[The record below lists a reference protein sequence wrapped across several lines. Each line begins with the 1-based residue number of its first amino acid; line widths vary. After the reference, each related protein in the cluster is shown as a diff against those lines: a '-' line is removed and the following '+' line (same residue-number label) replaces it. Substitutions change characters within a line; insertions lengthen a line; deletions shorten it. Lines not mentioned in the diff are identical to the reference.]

1 MPQQAKLN
9 IFAMAISKWSCD
21 RYGMLWPGL
30 QRVSLRLDEMAKLV
44 AVLHL
49 MPGEPIFTTDSLD
62 ESVPWMKIT

>member
-9 IFAMAISKWSCD
+9 IFAMAISCHGHMVAMACS
-21 RYGMLWPGL
+21 GL
-30 QRVSLRLDEMAKLV
+30 VLRLDEMAKLV

>member
-1 MPQQAKLN
+1 
-9 IFAMAISKWSCD
+9 
-21 RYGMLWPGL
+21 
-30 QRVSLRLDEMAKLV
+30 MAKLV